1 MKVET
6 VPIEKIKFAPYNAR
20 KMRASE
26 MKKLERSIQENN
38 CYEPPIV
45 NSQTWHVVGGN
56 QRLRALIKLG
66 YKEVDAVI
74 VDLPLEK
81 EKLLNLAL
89 NRIQGEWDFDKL
101 PALIDEL
108 SRISDIDLSLS
119 GFDFSEIDE
128 LLEDMREPKDPDD
141 FDVGATLKSI
151 KEPVTK
157 RGDLI
162 QLGPHRILCGD
173 SSNPEDMKLLM
184 GNEKAHIYNPDFPYN
199 VNLGGGSKPNP
210 NTRPKRSRKWPQIY
224 SDDMPQAEYE
234 EFMKG
239 VLTLV
244 KQYLKPGAAIYIWQG
259 LRQFPPMYQI
269 LLDLDFHISCILVWL
284 KESAVLTYSNYCY
297 RTEQCLY
304 GWLNGASH
312 YWAGK
317 PCESN
322 VWEVKRDPTK
332 SYQHPTQKPV
342 QLAQRAL
349 QNSSKLGD
357 LVLDTFLGSG
367 SVLIGAESLGRRCY
381 GMELSEVY
389 CDVIVRRY
397 IAYVGKDK
405 VSKELVQKY
414 LKEEINVG
422 K

>member
-56 QRLRALIKLG
+56 QRLRASIKLG

-357 LVLDTFLGSG
+357 LVLDTF
-367 SVLIGAESLGRRCY
+367 
-381 GMELSEVY
+381 
-389 CDVIVRRY
+389 
-397 IAYVGKDK
+397 
-405 VSKELVQKY
+405 
-414 LKEEINVG
+414 
-422 K
+422 